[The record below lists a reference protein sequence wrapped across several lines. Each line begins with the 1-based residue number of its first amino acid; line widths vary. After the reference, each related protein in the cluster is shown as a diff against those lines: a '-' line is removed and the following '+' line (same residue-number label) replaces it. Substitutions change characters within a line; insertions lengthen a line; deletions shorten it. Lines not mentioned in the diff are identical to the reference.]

1 MITIVIFIKSNILI
15 FNMKTKIKLKT
26 IKGKIFKEIDNIIRI
41 KDTIYKIIL
50 AREIIS
56 NEIGTIIE
64 IIKDLMKNN
73 KLMEIIVI
81 EERTTIII

>member
-1 MITIVIFIKSNILI
+1 MITIVIFIKSNFLI

>member
-15 FNMKTKIKLKT
+15 FNMKTKIKLKA

>member
-1 MITIVIFIKSNILI
+1 
-15 FNMKTKIKLKT
+15 MKTKIKLKT

>member
-1 MITIVIFIKSNILI
+1 
-15 FNMKTKIKLKT
+15 MKTKIKLKA